1 MCPSTDWPGG
11 SCWREVSRRP
21 GSPVRISPQTLGN
34 RENAD
39 QCASPNTRQKNFRRR
54 PQGAPVSSRDLTWKG
69 RAALGKRDAA
79 ELEQFLWSGVAC
91 TARPGR
97 VRTRARYTQGPR
109 RLGSLRAPYHLG
121 KSEEPDGGPPG
132 PATLTHLRGWD
143 GPAGGQS

>member
-54 PQGAPVSSRDLTWKG
+54 PQVAPCLVSGLNSEGEELPWGNAMLLSWSGFCG
-69 RAALGKRDAA
+69 RALLAPLGLAKCA
-79 ELEQFLWSGVAC
+79 
-91 TARPGR
+91 PGLATPRVPAGSAPCGLHTTWAR
-97 VRTRARYTQGPR
+97 VRSQMEAPR
-109 RLGSLRAPYHLG
+109 DRPH
-121 KSEEPDGGPPG
+121 
-132 PATLTHLRGWD
+132 
-143 GPAGGQS
+143 